1 MNSTLEQKNLRASRL
16 KKLRKMTN
24 HSRKDFATKY
34 NISPGTL
41 QNWETARFGG
51 LTEKGAKIML
61 EALDSEKIF
70 ASFEWL
76 MYGIG
81 ESPLIQ
87 NVSYSNTIIHDK
99 NHNQSKEEI
108 ITKELNMFLSLN
120 KNSLHSYIED
130 NSMEPFY
137 KTGALVAGRIRKA
150 SDIKSLVNRACIVIT
165 DSNEKMVRYLKPGSK
180 DNLYNLI
187 FLNHDTEQQIS
198 CLNDVTILEAAP
210 ISWIRYTH

>member
-34 NISPGTL
+34 SISPGTL

-51 LTEKGAKIML
+51 LTEKGAKVML
-61 EALDSEKIF
+61 EALASEKIF

-87 NVSYSNTIIHDK
+87 NISYNSAIVQNT
-99 NHNQSKEEI
+99 NYNQSKEEI
-108 ITKELNMFLSLN
+108 VAKELNMFLNINKDSLY
-120 KNSLHSYIED
+120 SYIED
-130 NSMEPFY
+130 NTMEPFY
-137 KTGALVAGRIRKA
+137 KVGALVAGRARKA
-150 SDIKSLVNRACIVIT
+150 EDIKALVNKVCIVVT
-165 DSNEKMVRYLKPGSK
+165 ENNEKLIRFLKPGSK
-180 DNLYNLI
+180 DNLYNLM
-187 FLNHDTEQQIS
+187 FFNHHTEQQVS
-198 CLNDVTILEAAP
+198 YANDVAIVEAAP
-210 ISWIRYTH
+210 ISWIRYNS

>member
-16 KKLRKMTN
+16 KKLRKMTS

-34 NISPGTL
+34 TISPGTL

-61 EALDSEKIF
+61 EALASEKIF

-87 NVSYSNTIIHDK
+87 NVSYNNTAVR
-99 NHNQSKEEI
+99 NTTPNQSKEEI
-108 ITKELNMFLSLN
+108 ITKELNMFLNLN
-120 KNSLHSYIED
+120 ENSLHSYIED
-130 NSMEPFY
+130 NTMEPFY
-137 KTGALVAGRIRKA
+137 KEGSIVAGRVRRNQ
-150 SDIKSLVNRACIVIT
+150 DIKTIVNRACIVVT
-165 DSNEKMVRYLKPGSK
+165 ENNEKLVRYLKPGSK

-187 FLNHDTEQQIS
+187 FLNHDTEQQAPY
-198 CLNDVTILEAAP
+198 LNDVVILEAAP
-210 ISWIRYTH
+210 ISWIRYNY

>member
-24 HSRKDFATKY
+24 HSRKDFASKY
-34 NISPGTL
+34 NISAGTL

-61 EALDSEKIF
+61 DALASEKIF

-87 NVSYSNTIIHDK
+87 NITYSNNTIQNPDYGK
-99 NHNQSKEEI
+99 SKEEI
-108 ITKELNMFLSLN
+108 IEKELSMFLNLN
-120 KNSLHSYIED
+120 KDALQSYVED
-130 NSMEPFY
+130 DAMEPFY
-137 KTGALVAGRIRKA
+137 KEGSLVAGKRRKA
-150 SDIKSLVNRACIVIT
+150 EDIKSLLNKVCIVVT
-165 DSNEKMVRYLKPGSK
+165 ENNEKLIRLLKPGSK

-187 FLNHDTEQQIS
+187 FLNCDTEKQVAY
-198 CLNDVTILEAAP
+198 LNDVAVVEAAP
-210 ISWIRYTH
+210 VSWIRYNS